1 VITATGTAGLIQGES
16 NLTFN
21 GSLLTVNAASVIA
34 NNTSVDMSGY
44 TNSVVVGAVG
54 DSGWRITTG
63 IGGNAG
69 VNKNWSMGHNGTN
82 FYFGISNGTTQSL
95 SSWMQVS
102 ASKTV
107 MLNAYTTNGF
117 VKFSNSDGTLAVD
130 TSSYQTVGTAFFIG
144 TTSIANNRTSASQA
158 LTGISSIDGNA
169 ATVTN
174 ATFYRQFTVRDDRSD
189 GNDYSLIARATGLYA
204 ITSTGTNG
212 PGSTYSSL
220 IHVSNGTDV
229 AFQIAGG
236 YTSDSM
242 YFRGTSA
249 LQSGSGYTAWRTV
262 IHNGNYGSYA
272 LPLGGG
278 AMTGN
283 ITFTNTSSLGTQD
296 VGGTAWFRP
305 RDPSNNLHIRTSSGG
320 IYLDTDVNHYFR
332 NTAGTARLT
341 LDTSG
346 NATLA
351 GVFTENS
358 SIRYKE
364 NVETIKYG
372 LDKILKMRGVTYT
385 RKDNGN
391 IEAGVIAEEMNEV
404 TSLVVLKNKDGEVDS
419 VSYGRINAYLIE
431 AVKELK
437 QEINE
442 QNLIISELKSKLG
455 I

>member
-1 VITATGTAGLIQGES
+1 MGDAGRFFVMQNTSTANTAGQFANITLQVYPG
-16 NLTFN
+16 
-21 GSLLTVNAASVIA
+21 GSLGTGRVLGDIRLIRNAVNSTSAKFVFSAFRNDGSYKDYVSIDYDATTFAGTIAAS
-34 NNTSVDMSGY
+34 NFSGTHSGTSSGSNTGDQTSVS
-44 TNSVVVGAVG
+44 
-54 DSGWRITTG
+54 
-63 IGGNAG
+63 GNAG
-69 VNKNWSMGHNGTN
+69 
-82 FYFGISNGTTQSL
+82 
-95 SSWMQVS
+95 
-102 ASKTV
+102 
-107 MLNAYTTNGF
+107 
-117 VKFSNSDGTLAVD
+117 
-130 TSSYQTVGTAFFIG
+130 
-144 TTSIANNRTSASQA
+144 
-158 LTGISSIDGNA
+158 
-169 ATVTN
+169 TVTN

-305 RDPSNNLHIRTSSGG
+305 RDGSNNLHIRTSSGG

-442 QNLIISELKSKLG
+442 QNLIISELKSKLN